1 MKKILRYI
9 TGGRPMNKGKF
20 IFTSIDLRGIH
31 DYHEYTDSFNRT
43 WIAESSWDIFRRKK
57 EA

>member
-1 MKKILRYI
+1 
-9 TGGRPMNKGKF
+9 MNKGKF